1 MSFFELFALLK
12 KIILSPEVIIIT
24 IIIALYMNLV
34 LYIVRY
40 RKKSFRAKKP
50 WRKVIRKGSEPIL
63 TDAEDDE
70 DDDDYLEDDE

>member
-50 WRKVIRKGSEPIL
+50 WRKVIKRSSEPIL

-70 DDDDYLEDDE
+70 DDDYLEDDE